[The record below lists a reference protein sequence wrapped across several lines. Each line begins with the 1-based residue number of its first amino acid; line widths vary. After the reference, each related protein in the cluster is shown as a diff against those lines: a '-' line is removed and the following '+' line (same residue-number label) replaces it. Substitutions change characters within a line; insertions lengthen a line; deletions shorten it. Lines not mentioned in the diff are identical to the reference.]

1 MHALIWSFLIVLIH
15 NAGRIIHHDEASW
28 MHFHNGKDYA
38 YDCTLRL
45 GFNGC
50 PLTILEL
57 NEMTPHLPKTSI
69 KWPSRCNALKRQS
82 SPTAPINFFLKFF
95 VCLSS
100 ILLGLLLPCLQYNY
114 VLLLIKRQNKYS
126 IYIEY
131 LILCQILGY
140 NLPSSAMKFLL
151 VTWLIHEK
159 TIKAYISFN
168 SEDALFFF

>member
-1 MHALIWSFLIVLIH
+1 
-15 NAGRIIHHDEASW
+15 
-28 MHFHNGKDYA
+28 MHFHNGKDYS
-38 YDCTLRL
+38 YDCSLRL

-82 SPTAPINFFLKFF
+82 SPTARRTHQFFFFFF

-100 ILLGLLLPCLQYNY
+100 ILLGLLLPSLQYNY

-126 IYIEY
+126 IYIEH
-131 LILCQILGY
+131 LILCQILGC
-140 NLPSSAMKFLL
+140 NLPSSTIKFLL
-151 VTWLIHEK
+151 VT
-159 TIKAYISFN
+159 
-168 SEDALFFF
+168 